1 MAPPPA
7 DPCVVRFAEGCAP
20 TPADSEA
27 SEAERDVLRRELE
40 ARLAGPPADGAVA
53 RLQRLAAAKRL
64 ARLGGQPPALP
75 PPPIPAAAPPPEVS
89 ATAAPPPQAWG
100 PPPAPPQPQELPE
113 LPEPEPEPK
122 PEPEPEPAS
131 EPGPQPLPEPG
142 PQPELKNIGMDFP
155 ERASNPADSP
165 TEPARGCK
173 QCRVCFLGATCPES
187 HANFMYTKKLPPGAR
202 G

>member
-7 DPCVVRFAEGCAP
+7 DACVVRFAEGRTP

-27 SEAERDVLRRELE
+27 SGGERDDALRCELE

-64 ARLGGQPPALP
+64 ARLGGPPALP
-75 PPPIPAAAPPPEVS
+75 PPPIPAAAPPPEVP

-100 PPPAPPQPQELPE
+100 PPPVPPQPQNLPELPE
-113 LPEPEPEPK
+113 LPEPEPEPQPQ
-122 PEPEPEPAS
+122 PEPEPEP
-131 EPGPQPLPEPG
+131 EPL
-142 PQPELKNIGMDFP
+142 P
-155 ERASNPADSP
+155 ERASDPADSP
-165 TEPARGCK
+165 TEPPRWCK
-173 QCRVCFLGATCPES
+173 KCRVCFLGATCPES